1 MIFRMPGFALTAD
14 VASGHGSRWV
24 EGHPARRRRG
34 GRAGTAARQLP
45 ARADDRDLA
54 ELAGRG
60 VDVDA
65 EIMGGEGVPPLFFFR
80 DHDENT
86 LMIARE

>member
-1 MIFRMPGFALTAD
+1 
-14 VASGHGSRWV
+14 
-24 EGHPARRRRG
+24 
-34 GRAGTAARQLP
+34 
-45 ARADDRDLA
+45 
-54 ELAGRG
+54 
-60 VDVDA
+60 VDA